1 MTIIWHH
8 GPALPTGW
16 PDTLPAWWEA
26 ARARAAGAVV
36 LVEAGRAWTWDE
48 LLDTAGRLA
57 QTWAEQVPADTRI
70 ALRLPNGAAHLIV
83 ELAAWHL
90 GAAAA
95 PIPPHLGPVATADLL
110 ARLAPVLVVEA
121 AAEVLAT
128 RTNARLPPR
137 PVSGDTAAL
146 VLATSGSSGHP
157 KAVVLSHRNLTSQQ
171 AAFALQWPEIGPGD
185 RLAAYLPWHHSFG
198 ALAERLWA
206 LGRGATLTVVPGA
219 GRDREVLLAT
229 MHAVRPT
236 VLMSVPKV
244 HRLLRTAD
252 ALDHACLRW
261 VFTAGASLGSSE
273 DAWYAARGIPIHEGW
288 GLTESSPSAT
298 LTVPGDARTPGV
310 VGRPIAGVAVGVRAD
325 GHVLIAGPNVMTS
338 YLGDAA
344 ATAQVRWLD
353 PQLGPVLDSGDL
365 GEWSPA
371 GLRLLGRA
379 DQTIKLGNGEK
390 VALAAIAARLEAQP
404 GIQGAVVHSPDG
416 EHLEAVVQARDDAC
430 VQAALVAVNASEPTP
445 WRRLRSI
452 RCLSLTPSVDNGLLT
467 PSLKPVPRTWI
478 ASLID

>member
-1 MTIIWHH
+1 MTITWHH
-8 GPALPTGW
+8 GPALTPGW

-26 ARARAAGAVV
+26 ARTRAAGAVV
-36 LVEAGRAWTWDE
+36 LVEAGRGWTWEE
-48 LLDTAGRLA
+48 LLDAAGRLA
-57 QTWAEQVPADTRI
+57 QAWAAQVPAGARI

-95 PIPPHLGPVATADLL
+95 PIPPHLGPPATAELL
-110 ARLAPVLVVEA
+110 GRLAPVLVVDG

-128 RTNARLPPR
+128 RRTALLPPR
-137 PVSGDTAAL
+137 PVTGDTAAL

-171 AAFALQWPEIGPGD
+171 AAFAVQWPEVGPGD
-185 RLAAYLPWHHSFG
+185 RLAGYLPWHHSFG

-219 GRDREVLLAT
+219 GRERELLLAT
-229 MHAVRPT
+229 LRVVRPT

-244 HRLLRTAD
+244 HRLLCTNAV
-252 ALDHACLRW
+252 LDHACLRW
-261 VFTAGASLGSSE
+261 VFTAGASLGSGE
-273 DAWYAARGIPIHEGW
+273 DAWYAARGIPVHEGW

-298 LTVPGDARTPGV
+298 LTVPGEARRPGV
-310 VGRPIAGVAVGVRAD
+310 VGRPIAGVAVGVRDD
-325 GHVLIAGPNVMTS
+325 GHVLIAGPNVMAG
-338 YLGDAA
+338 YLEDAA
-344 ATAQVRWLD
+344 APVRWVD

-365 GEWSPA
+365 GEWTPA

-390 VALAAIAARLEAQP
+390 VALTAIAARLEAQP
-404 GIQGAVVHSPDG
+404 GILGAVVFCPDG
-416 EHLEAVVQARDDAC
+416 EHLHAVVQAGDDDCAH
-430 VQAALVAVNASEPTP
+430 AALAAVNASEPAP

-452 RCLSLTPSVDNGLLT
+452 SCLALTPTVDNGLLT
-467 PSLKPVPRTWI
+467 PSLKPVPRSWV
-478 ASLID
+478 ASLSG